1 MAIVSWSGKPTP
13 SFVYNE
19 YDLDGGPAAKAL
31 GPKSD
36 VFTNCVHARF
46 GIELPEIEIVHLV
59 VATIALKGNGG
70 TLFIFGSSLRA
81 YLLFAMCSVLLFHVL
96 SFFGAASA
104 SDDCHSCLY
113 DFYNYDN
120 KDKEF
125 KQLFI
130 KFTHVLVF
138 QILTLNYHQSHS
150 LLFFVGVKNSIPRRQ
165 TKKVQKTKTVLAQQL
180 GSNFVVYVNLYLKLM
195 GHILF

>member
-1 MAIVSWSGKPTP
+1 
-13 SFVYNE
+13 
-19 YDLDGGPAAKAL
+19 
-31 GPKSD
+31 
-36 VFTNCVHARF
+36 
-46 GIELPEIEIVHLV
+46 
-59 VATIALKGNGG
+59 
-70 TLFIFGSSLRA
+70 
-81 YLLFAMCSVLLFHVL
+81 MCSVLLFHIL

-130 KFTHVLVF
+130 KFTHALVF
-138 QILTLNYHQSHS
+138 QILTLNYHQSHCKWCS
-150 LLFFVGVKNSIPRRQ
+150 SVFTDIHVHKSFSPLQNWLFSEHCCFFVGVKNSIPRRQ